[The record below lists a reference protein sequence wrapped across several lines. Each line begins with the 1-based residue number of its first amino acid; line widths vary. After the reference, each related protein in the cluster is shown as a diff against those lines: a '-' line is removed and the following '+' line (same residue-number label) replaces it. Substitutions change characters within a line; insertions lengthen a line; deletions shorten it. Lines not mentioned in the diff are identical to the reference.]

1 MLVPVTTAGL
11 ELIFL
16 LSTAFLLWGRNK
28 GKVVT
33 QPPSGH

>member
-1 MLVPVTTAGL
+1 MLVPATTAGL

-16 LSTAFLLWGRNK
+16 LSTTFLLWGGSK

-33 QPPSGH
+33 